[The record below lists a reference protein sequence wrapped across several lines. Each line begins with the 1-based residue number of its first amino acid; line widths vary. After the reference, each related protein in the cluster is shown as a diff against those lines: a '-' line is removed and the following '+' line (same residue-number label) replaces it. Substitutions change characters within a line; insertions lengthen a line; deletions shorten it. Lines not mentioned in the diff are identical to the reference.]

1 MDMRAAKAQLRA
13 EMKAL
18 RAELSPASHGQLATQ
33 AAQVLCALPQWSAA
47 QVVCLY
53 ASFKHELGTHTL
65 LQTALGAGK
74 VLVLPRA
81 QPNGTLSLHE
91 VSDLSTLTSSH
102 LGILEPAPGAPPR
115 DVTDVDLFLVPGLA
129 FDSNGHRLG
138 YGAGFYDRLL
148 RQAKPT
154 AFTVGYGFDFQV
166 NPEVPVEDHDQSLDT
181 IVTPTGVVPKV
192 SR

>member
-1 MDMRAAKAQLRA
+1 
-13 EMKAL
+13 
-18 RAELSPASHGQLATQ
+18 
-33 AAQVLCALPQWSAA
+33 
-47 QVVCLY
+47 
-53 ASFKHELGTHTL
+53 
-65 LQTALGAGK
+65 
-74 VLVLPRA
+74 
-81 QPNGTLSLHE
+81 
-91 VSDLSTLTSSH
+91 
-102 LGILEPAPGAPPR
+102 
-115 DVTDVDLFLVPGLA
+115 LVPGLA

>member
-1 MDMRAAKAQLRA
+1 
-13 EMKAL
+13 
-18 RAELSPASHGQLATQ
+18 
-33 AAQVLCALPQWSAA
+33 
-47 QVVCLY
+47 VVCLY

-166 NPEVPVEDHDQSLDT
+166 NPEVPVEDHDQSLDA